1 MSELPERT
9 VKALTEGRHGFEHYE
24 DGSFAAAV
32 GPVAVDLFRL
42 IVIENALAF
51 EVKHPG
57 MKMTRHS
64 TLKAANSVLG
74 TNYRRKAQALDH
86 LRAVMAAARGEGVES

>member
-1 MSELPERT
+1 MAELPERT
-9 VKALTEGRHGFEHYE
+9 LAALTEGRHGFEHHP

-57 MKMTRHS
+57 MKMTRAS
-64 TLKAANSVLG
+64 TLKAANAVLG
-74 TNYRRKAQALDH
+74 TNYKRKQAALDH
-86 LRAVMAAARGEGVES
+86 LREVMRQARGEEVDS